1 MEKYPCEG
9 TTVLLI
15 NTTVTMM
22 SLQDPKDVGQ
32 KKKDC
37 RKEKYK
43 ELFGGCPRK
52 LMEVF
57 PILDNVGSYHD
68 IFGYCSLLR
77 ANSLILR
84 IMLQSLHCAKRPLSS
99 VEYR

>member
-1 MEKYPCEG
+1 MVVYGGRISQRTSSMEKYPCEG

-15 NTTVTMM
+15 NTTVILI

-57 PILDNVGSYHD
+57 PILDNVGSHHETLVTVVY
-68 IFGYCSLLR
+68 
-77 ANSLILR
+77 
-84 IMLQSLHCAKRPLSS
+84 
-99 VEYR
+99 